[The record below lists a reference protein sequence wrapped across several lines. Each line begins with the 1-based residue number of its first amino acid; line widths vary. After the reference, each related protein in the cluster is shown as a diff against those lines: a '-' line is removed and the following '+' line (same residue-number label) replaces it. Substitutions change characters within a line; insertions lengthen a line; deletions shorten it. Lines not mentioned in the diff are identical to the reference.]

1 MLWQDI
7 IHDGNFINVNLLVTL
22 KYYFPNIVCQLQE
35 RERGA
40 VMYVTSGDV
49 LKSDSDCIE
58 AY

>member
-1 MLWQDI
+1 MAGHHPRRQ
-7 IHDGNFINVNLLVTL
+7 FPQREFAVTL
-22 KYYFPNIVCQLQE
+22 KYYFQNIEFSNVNCK

-49 LKSDSDCIE
+49 LKSDFDCIE